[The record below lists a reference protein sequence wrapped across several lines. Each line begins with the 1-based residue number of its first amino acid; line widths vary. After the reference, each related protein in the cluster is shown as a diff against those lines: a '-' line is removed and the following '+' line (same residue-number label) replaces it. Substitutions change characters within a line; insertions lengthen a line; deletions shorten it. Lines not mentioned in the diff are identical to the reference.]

1 MMSAAAS
8 LATGPLFCVMVLI
21 GIIKYSSGSG
31 SITTTSGGGT
41 SGGYMGMARMLYVM
55 SALLPCCLSALL
67 PQA

>member
-1 MMSAAAS
+1 MSAAAS

-31 SITTTSGGGT
+31 T

-55 SALLPCCLSALL
+55 SALLP
-67 PQA
+67 QA